1 MKVQLSNEGAVAIL
15 GVTGE
20 IDMHSFEVLKA
31 GISKLFRSGKNR
43 IVLNLEDATEI
54 SGEALRELAILD
66 VFARELSGKIVLSAT
81 SPELKE
87 SVRLFSKP
95 PVIPIVSTVA
105 QALEVFTRL
114 SDAANADPETL
125 GAWMKRAE
133 TAEAALLAAQDALA
147 QHNPKALAELRADAE
162 TLRTKIT
169 VLESQVEALTLETRR
184 PVSDEGFLE
193 KIAAL
198 EDSVKRLGA
207 GASPA

>member
-1 MKVQLSNEGAVAIL
+1 MKIQLSYDGAAAIL

-20 IDMHSFEVLKA
+20 IDMHNFEVLKA

-43 IVLNLEDATEI
+43 IILNLEDATEI

-81 SPELKE
+81 NPELKE

-105 QALEVFTRL
+105 QGLEVFSRL
-114 SDAANADPETL
+114 SDAEHADPETL

-133 TAEAALLAAQDALA
+133 TAEAALNGAQEELARL
-147 QHNPKALAELRADAE
+147 NPKALADLQAE
-162 TLRTKIT
+162 AALLRTKIS
-169 VLESQVEALTLETRR
+169 VLESQVEALTFETRQ
-184 PVSDEGFLE
+184 PVSAEGFLE
-193 KIAAL
+193 KISAL
-198 EDSVKRLGA
+198 EESVKRLGA
-207 GASPA
+207 GATPA